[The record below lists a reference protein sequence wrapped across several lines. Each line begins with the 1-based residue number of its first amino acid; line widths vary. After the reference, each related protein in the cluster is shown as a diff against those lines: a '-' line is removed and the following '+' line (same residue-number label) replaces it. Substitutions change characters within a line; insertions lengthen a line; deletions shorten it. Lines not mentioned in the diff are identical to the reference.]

1 MAYSIYDASI
11 PVFQRSLK
19 NLADILTKMETHAQ
33 EHKIDIK
40 VLLDAR
46 LYPDMMAFT
55 RQIQI
60 ACDHAK
66 GAAARLAGV
75 ELPSFP
81 DTEATVA
88 ELQARIQKTLDFI
101 GSLSANQ
108 FEGAEDREIK
118 LVFPWATYDFI
129 GRNYL
134 AFWALPNFFFHAT
147 TAYDILRHS
156 GVKLGKAD
164 FLGAVNA

>member
-1 MAYSIYDASI
+1 MSYSIYDASI
-11 PVFQRSLK
+11 PVFQRTLKSLS
-19 NLADILTKMETHAQ
+19 AILTKMEAHAQ
-33 EHKIDIK
+33 EQKIDIK

-75 ELPSFP
+75 ELPAFP
-81 DTEATVA
+81 DTETTVA

-101 GSLSANQ
+101 SSLSAAQ
-108 FEGAEDREIK
+108 YEGAEDRAIK

-129 GRNYL
+129 GRTYL
-134 AFWALPNFFFHAT
+134 AHWALPNFFFHAT

-164 FLGAVNA
+164 FLGGVEQ